1 MPRGHDRSSAAPWE
15 VIEELERKGAH
26 FRSLP
31 DSIGTSPPQG
41 MASLQILGAVARPE
55 RELIP
60 ECTKARVKAAKAKA
74 KMPDSSG
81 FRTDDPEAVRKAAGK
96 VARRSRRP
104 HPQARDLPAVV
115 RQMRPDSSCEDV
127 VPILNTKGQGWTTQ
141 SRRRAVKR
149 LVVGTIA
156 EPSLLGDAGHGRRT
170 TVTAGI
176 SVSTPCPRSAGNR
189 EEAGELAREDA
200 SRRGTMDGK
209 TSKAPVGESPQAR
222 LGITDISA

>member
-1 MPRGHDRSSAAPWE
+1 VPRGHDQSSAAPWE

-31 DSIGTSPPQG
+31 GSIGTSPPQG

-60 ECTKARVKAAKAKA
+60 ERTKARVKAAKAKT

-115 RQMRPDSSCEDV
+115 R
-127 VPILNTKGQGWTTQ
+127 
-141 SRRRAVKR
+141 
-149 LVVGTIA
+149 
-156 EPSLLGDAGHGRRT
+156 
-170 TVTAGI
+170 
-176 SVSTPCPRSAGNR
+176 
-189 EEAGELAREDA
+189 
-200 SRRGTMDGK
+200 
-209 TSKAPVGESPQAR
+209 
-222 LGITDISA
+222 